1 METQKHEHDAL
12 VGQRTHGGIF
22 VVALGMQGPLG
33 PKRYTS
39 VDECGF
45 AFDYPTD
52 WVVVPRADAPRCSV
66 RLRPQD
72 FAAKMKATGVDYY
85 TLDVAVEDGAFLAI
99 AAERDFDFVEGKWV
113 LVGRH
118 FMKTDVEVVSTEP
131 WHGLRGFVAAGCYDG
146 TGRYVGLCE
155 EPALLLRDDDD
166 NIWSMR
172 GGPQSERAFEAILA
186 TFRFRGR

>member
-1 METQKHEHDAL
+1 MMPWSVNAL
-12 VGQRTHGGIF
+12 TGIF

-66 RLRPQD
+66 RLRP
-72 FAAKMKATGVDYY
+72 
-85 TLDVAVEDGAFLAI
+85 
-99 AAERDFDFVEGKWV
+99 RDFDFVEGKWV